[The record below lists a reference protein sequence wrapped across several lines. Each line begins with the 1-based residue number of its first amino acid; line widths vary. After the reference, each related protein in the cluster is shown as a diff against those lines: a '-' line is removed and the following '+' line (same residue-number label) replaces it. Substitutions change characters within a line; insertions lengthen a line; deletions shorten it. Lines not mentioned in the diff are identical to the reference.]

1 MKSVYAVVC
10 NPCSK
15 SILQSRL
22 FGTKDKARMELA
34 KIADEL
40 KAEPAVAVVK
50 VTEDIVSYLFGWEE
64 KEVNYYITEL
74 EVN

>member
-1 MKSVYAVVC
+1 
-10 NPCSK
+10 
-15 SILQSRL
+15 
-22 FGTKDKARMELA
+22 MELA